1 MNKRLMNYVYLF
13 IGGMLAYN
21 IVMPVL
27 ESVGNFIQSAIN
39 VKIGYMQMDIEERQ
53 CEHEAACELIKP
65 VERQP
70 TAAVGFEIPRET
82 EREEDYSAY

>member
-1 MNKRLMNYVYLF
+1 MNKQSMNYVYLF

-27 ESVGNFIQSAIN
+27 ESVGNLIQSSIN
-39 VKIGYMQMDIEERQ
+39 VKIGHMQMDIEERQ

-70 TAAVGFEIPRET
+70 TAAVGFTIPNEQD
-82 EREEDYSAY
+82 EEDYGAY

>member
-1 MNKRLMNYVYLF
+1 MNKNSLKPVYLF

-21 IVMPVL
+21 IIMPIL
-27 ESVGNFIQSAIN
+27 ESVGSLVQSVIN
-39 VKIGYMQMDIEERQ
+39 VRIGHMQMDIEERQ

-70 TAAVGFEIPRET
+70 TAAVGFTIPNEQ
-82 EREEDYSAY
+82 EEDYDAY